1 MKTYKTLFVA
11 VSLGCAALTAHAE
24 LLIGQIA
31 GFTGAIAASSKESLA
46 GAKLYIDSVNA
57 QGGINGEKIE
67 LIVMDDKF
75 DPKLSAPAAETLIKQ
90 KNVLALFMNRGTAH
104 VEVILPL
111 MAQYGVPLIAP
122 TSGAMVLRQ
131 PFNKLIF
138 NLRASHQREAEK
150 AIAYLKVVGVTQISV
165 VYVDD
170 SFGTDILEGA
180 KRGFEVEKLTPVA
193 IIKADRDKPDLKAIV
208 DTLVKSRPQAVVWI
222 GASAVV
228 AKGVK
233 ALRAAG
239 SSMQVITMSNNA
251 SGGFIK
257 LLGDQARGVIVAQV
271 FPSERAVAY
280 GMIREAQDLAKAS
293 GETDLLSPI
302 FVEGY
307 CGAKLMVEAL
317 RRAGP
322 KPTRQS
328 LVKALENLRRYD
340 MGGLE
345 INYTPAN
352 HNGMDFVELSIIGA
366 DGRFLR

>member
-1 MKTYKTLFVA
+1 MKLQRILIA
-11 VSLGCAALTAHAE
+11 AGLLSCAAFAAQAQIY
-24 LLIGQIA
+24 IGQIA
-31 GFTGAIAASSKESLA
+31 GFTGAIAASSKEALA
-46 GAKLYIDSVNA
+46 GSKLYLDSVNA
-57 QGGINGEKIE
+57 KGGVHGEKIE
-67 LIVMDDKF
+67 LITMDDKF

-90 KNVLALFMNRGTAH
+90 KNVLALFMNRGTEH

-122 TSGAMVLRQ
+122 TSGAMVLRK
-131 PFNKLIF
+131 PFNKLIY

-150 AIAYLKVVGVTQISV
+150 AIAHLKVVGVTRITV

-170 SFGTDILEGA
+170 SFGNDILEGA
-180 KRGFEVEKLTPVA
+180 KHGFEIAKLTPVA
-193 IIKADRDKPDLKAIV
+193 IIKADRAKPDLKAIV
-208 DTLVKSRPQAVVWI
+208 DAVIKSNPQTVVWI
-222 GASAVV
+222 GATAVV
-228 AKGVK
+228 ANGIK

-257 LLGDQARGVIVAQV
+257 LLGAQARGVIVTQV

-280 GMIREAQDLAKAS
+280 GVIREAQELAKAA
-293 GETDLLSPI
+293 GQTDLLSPI
-302 FVEGY
+302 FLEGY
-307 CGAKLMVEAL
+307 CGAKLLVEAL

-328 LVKALENLRRYD
+328 LVKALDNLKRYD

-345 INYTPAN
+345 INYTPDS
-352 HNGMDFVELSIIGA
+352 HNGMDFVELSIIGSE
-366 DGRFLR
+366 GKFLR